1 MTVGVLILAAGQSLR
16 MGTDKRQLPWGDS
29 NLIEQSLDSCRR
41 SGLDFL
47 VALSERD
54 SGHPIAI
61 KLGSTSIAIKN
72 ADLGLGHTLAN
83 SIDRLPESW
92 EALIVHLADMP
103 LVKSTTLTQI
113 ASELQQHSIV
123 IPKHQQKRGNPRG
136 FARGLWPKLKE
147 LKGDQG
153 AKPVIMQHPEMVYE
167 LDVDDPGI
175 LIDIDTQED
184 YKIWRG

>member
-1 MTVGVLILAAGQSLR
+1 MTVGVLILAAGRSRR
-16 MGTDKRQLPWGDS
+16 MGTDKRHLPWGDS